1 MKRAGTEF
9 QADNMTGWAAA
20 LTYYGLLSLFPALID
35 RVDHLQSICR
45 RAAADR
51 RPGHRPVVG
60 VGLHRRVHARVQRDL
75 GDPRGES
82 GSVGLITL
90 LVWFWIS
97 NLALLFG
104 MELNAE
110 RERGREFAVGVPRAD
125 KEIQLEPREE
135 PNDRKTV

>member
-1 MKRAGTEF
+1 M
-9 QADNMTGWAAA
+9 
-20 LTYYGLLSLFPALID
+20 
-35 RVDHLQSICR
+35 
-45 RAAADR
+45 
-51 RPGHRPVVG
+51 
-60 VGLHRRVHARVQRDL
+60 
-75 GDPRGES
+75 
-82 GSVGLITL
+82 ITL